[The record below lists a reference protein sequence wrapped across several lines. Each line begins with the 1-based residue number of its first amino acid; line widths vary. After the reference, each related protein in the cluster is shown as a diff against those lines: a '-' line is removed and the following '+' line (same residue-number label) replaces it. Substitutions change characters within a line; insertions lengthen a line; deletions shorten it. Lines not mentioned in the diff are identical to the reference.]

1 LIGLDTSVL
10 VALAIR
16 AHPLHGRAWSL
27 FEDEIVGRDGAM
39 ALAPQVLTEF
49 AHVVSDPRRFEHPL
63 TLPDALAIAE
73 RWWGARECRQVRT
86 GRSAVAIFLDWM
98 TLHGLGR
105 MRLLDT
111 MLAATYRAEGV
122 ERLATSD
129 WRDFAVFGE
138 FEIIRITGAGDGDD

>member
-1 LIGLDTSVL
+1 MIGLDTSVL

-16 AHPLHGRAWSL
+16 DHPLHGRAWVL

-49 AHVVSDPRRFEHPL
+49 AHVVTDPRRFERPL
-63 TLPDALAIAE
+63 SVPDALAIAE

-86 GRSAVAIFLDWM
+86 GRPSVAIFLDWM

-105 MRLLDT
+105 KRLLDT

-122 ERLATSD
+122 ERLATTD
-129 WRDFAVFGE
+129 WRDFEVFGE
-138 FEIIRITGAGDGDD
+138 FEIIRIADAGDGGG